1 VSPALDLPNCQP
13 PIMLDIRDVHKS
25 YGTVQALSGVDL
37 EVSGGEILA
46 LLGPNGAGKTTL
58 VSIVAGL
65 LRPDR
70 GSVWVNDIE
79 ATRRPQ
85 LARRRLGLAPQ
96 ETGIYP
102 TVTVRDNLHFFGR
115 LAGLRRQQLQRR
127 IAEVAEVFALTD
139 LLERKGQ
146 SLSGG
151 EARRLHTAMIVLHSP
166 PLLLLDEA
174 TVGVDVQTRNQLLY
188 LIKSLAEEGSAVV
201 YSTHYLHEV
210 EQLDASTVSIL
221 VEGKIVA
228 SGSMPHLISVLG
240 GASVELRF
248 NGNPPEL
255 DLPDGTIPVG
265 SDGLRV
271 PASNSPAV
279 TAASLLQK
287 LDGAG
292 DELREI
298 KLLQPNLESVFLAI
312 TSDSPSESDG
322 LP

>member
-1 VSPALDLPNCQP
+1 
-13 PIMLDIRDVHKS
+13 MLIIRDVHKS
-25 YGTVQALSGVDL
+25 YGVVQALSGVDL
-37 EVSGGEILA
+37 DVSGGEIFA

-70 GSVWVNDIE
+70 GSVWVNGFK
-79 ATRRPQ
+79 TTSQPQ

-102 TVTVRDNLHFFGR
+102 TVTVRDNLRFFGQ
-115 LAGLRRQQLQRR
+115 LAGLKRQQLQRR
-127 IAEVAEVFALTD
+127 VVEVAEIFALTD
-139 LLERKGQ
+139 LLDRKGQ

-174 TVGVDVQTRNQLLY
+174 TVGVDVQTRNQLLH

-210 EQLDASTVSIL
+210 ERLDASTVAIL
-221 VEGKIVA
+221 VSGKIVA
-228 SGSMPHLISVLG
+228 SGSMSHLIDTLG
-240 GASVELRF
+240 GAYVELRF
-248 NGNPPEL
+248 NGSPPDL
-255 DLPDGTIPVG
+255 DLPVGTIPVRG
-265 SDGLRV
+265 DGLRV
-271 PASNSPAV
+271 PTNDSPAV
-279 TAASLLQK
+279 TAASLLQR

-298 KLLQPNLESVFLAI
+298 KLLQPSLESVFLAI
-312 TSDSPSESDG
+312 TADSQSESDS